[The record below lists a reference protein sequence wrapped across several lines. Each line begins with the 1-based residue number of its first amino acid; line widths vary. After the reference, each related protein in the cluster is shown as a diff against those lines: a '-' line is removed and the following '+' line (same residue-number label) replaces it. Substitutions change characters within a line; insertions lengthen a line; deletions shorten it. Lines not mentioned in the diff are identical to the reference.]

1 LRIALVTDAWAPQI
15 SGVVTTMA
23 NTARVLGELGHE
35 VDLVT
40 PEGFRTAPCPGYAE
54 IRLSLKPK
62 RKVFRMLEGFRPD
75 AIHIATEGPLGHAA
89 RRWCL
94 DGAFPFAT
102 SYHTQFP
109 EYVRLRAPIPLRV
122 TYAYLR
128 RFHRPAHATLVR
140 TKTQKELLKSRGF
153 THLKV
158 WPGAVDTQLF
168 RPRGKEALCL
178 PRPIAMYM
186 GRVAVEKGIGAFLG
200 LELPGSKVVVGGG
213 PDLDKLRHR
222 HPGAHFLGPKFGE
235 ELAGLLSAADVF
247 VFPSRT
253 DTLGLVMLE
262 AMACGVPVAAFPVP
276 GPLDVIQDGSTG
288 ALDEDLAAAVFRA
301 LRLDG
306 EACIEFAQYYS
317 WQRSTERFLELQR
330 PAPGSLAQPLMATAS
345 GATACALKTTP
356 CTLCDFPLTTAGRK
370 RVDSRCC
377 LRPRS

>member
-1 LRIALVTDAWAPQI
+1 VKIALVTDAWAPQV

-23 NTARVLGELGHE
+23 NTTRLLAEFGHA
-35 VDLVT
+35 VRIVS
-40 PEGFRTAPCPGYAE
+40 PEGFRTMPCPGYAE

-62 RKVFRMLEGFRPD
+62 RKVFRMLDTFAPD
-75 AIHIATEGPLGHAA
+75 ALHIATEGPLGHAA

-94 DGAFPFAT
+94 NNDFPFAT

-109 EYVRLRAPIPLRV
+109 EYIRLRAPVPLRAS
-122 TYAYLR
+122 YAYLR
-128 RFHRPAHATLVR
+128 RFHRPAHVTLVR
-140 TKTQKELLKSRGF
+140 TKTQKALMKARGF

-158 WPGAVDTQLF
+158 WPGAVDTHLF

-186 GRVAVEKGIGAFLG
+186 GRVAVEKGLDAFLG
-200 LELPGSKVVVGGG
+200 LELPGSKVIVGGG
-213 PDLDKLRHR
+213 PDLAKLRQR
-222 HPGAHFLGPKFGE
+222 YPGAHFLGPKFGE

-262 AMACGVPVAAFPVP
+262 AMACGIPVAAFPVP
-276 GPLDVIQDGSTG
+276 GPLDVIKEGSTG
-288 ALDEDLAAAVFRA
+288 ALDGDLAAAVYRA

-306 EACIEFAQYYS
+306 EACIEFAQYHS

-330 PAPGSLAQPLMATAS
+330 PLTATGNALSAVPEGLSPLTLPGSQPR
-345 GATACALKTTP
+345 G
-356 CTLCDFPLTTAGRK
+356 
-370 RVDSRCC
+370 
-377 LRPRS
+377 

>member
-1 LRIALVTDAWAPQI
+1 MRIALVTDAWAPQV

-23 NTARVLGELGHE
+23 NTARLLADWGHE
-35 VDLVT
+35 ICLLT
-40 PEGFRTAPCPGYAE
+40 PEGQRTVPCPGYAE
-54 IRLSLKPK
+54 IRLSLRPK
-62 RKVFRMLEGFRPD
+62 KKVFRALEAFKPD
-75 AIHIATEGPLGHAA
+75 SVHIATEGPLGHAA

-94 DGAFPFAT
+94 RNQFPFAT

-109 EYVRLRAPIPLRV
+109 EYVRLRAPIPLGA

-168 RPRGKEALCL
+168 RPRGKEALSL

-200 LELPGSKVVVGGG
+200 LQLPGSKVVVGGG
-213 PDLDKLRHR
+213 PDLDKLRQQY
-222 HPGAHFLGPKFGE
+222 PATHFLGPRFGE
-235 ELAGLLSAADVF
+235 ELAGLVSAADVF

-262 AMACGVPVAAFPVP
+262 AMACGIPVAAFPVP
-276 GPLDVIQDGSTG
+276 GPLDVIREGSTG
-288 ALDEDLAAAVFRA
+288 ALDTDLAAAIYRA

-306 EACIEFAQYYS
+306 EACIEFAQYHS
-317 WQRSTERFLELQR
+317 WQRSTERFLKLQR
-330 PAPGSLAQPLMATAS
+330 PAPVAAGTPTAA
-345 GATACALKTTP
+345 GEGLP
-356 CTLCDFPLTTAGRK
+356 PLTPPAAAAPQFRN
-370 RVDSRCC
+370 R
-377 LRPRS
+377 